1 MTTLAERLHRDLAQF
16 TPRER
21 RVARVLLADY
31 PRAGLGSAADLASAA
46 GVSAPTVVRF
56 ARTLGFGGY
65 GELQAA
71 LVDEVS
77 HRQASPLTQA
87 QQRAEQGVA
96 EDWLET
102 GVETAVQAISR
113 SLRAIPA
120 AELGAAVDLLANP
133 RLRVTAI
140 GGRFSGFI
148 ARYLI
153 LHLQQVRGDV
163 RPQDPMLSITDV
175 VDANSRD
182 VVVIYDFRRYQT
194 SSISHARR
202 LAAKGVKIICITD
215 RWLSPVA
222 QVSTVVLPT
231 SVESAT
237 PFDSAAAAFV
247 LTELLVGAVL
257 DRIGEPAL
265 ERMRAWDEAS
275 RYEIEP

>member
-1 MTTLAERLHRDLAQF
+1 MTTLAERLRRDLAQF